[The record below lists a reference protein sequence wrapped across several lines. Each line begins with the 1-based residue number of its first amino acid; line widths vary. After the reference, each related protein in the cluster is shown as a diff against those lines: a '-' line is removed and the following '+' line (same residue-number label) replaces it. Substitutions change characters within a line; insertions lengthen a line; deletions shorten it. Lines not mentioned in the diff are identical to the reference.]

1 VESDGLTDSIFSP
14 GLNGMPGIDM
24 YRAWVVPDLFPDQKQ
39 PRLENWSA
47 EDLEAFCGI
56 YK

>member
-1 VESDGLTDSIFSP
+1 MESDGLTDSIFSP